1 MKMVNSVMPDNNTD
15 SIVCLQDY
23 ANNGIDYVINIIRT
37 YFPSAPGSLQV
48 VIYFFYSLVVIIFD
62 YVVCSPL
69 LTCYCRMCQLCMV
82 WIWYHLLSIVFVDD
96 SKDLKEIEELVS
108 VLTFSTFSFNYKN
121 HFVCIFK
128 IWKQQSSGNGEK
140 WHFCY

>member
-48 VIYFFYSLVVIIFD
+48 VIYFFYSLVAIMFA

-69 LTCYCRMCQLCMV
+69 LTCYLPNVPIMYGLDL
-82 WIWYHLLSIVFVDD
+82 ISFV
-96 SKDLKEIEELVS
+96 I
-108 VLTFSTFSFNYKN
+108 Y
-121 HFVCIFK
+121 CI
-128 IWKQQSSGNGEK
+128 
-140 WHFCY
+140 C